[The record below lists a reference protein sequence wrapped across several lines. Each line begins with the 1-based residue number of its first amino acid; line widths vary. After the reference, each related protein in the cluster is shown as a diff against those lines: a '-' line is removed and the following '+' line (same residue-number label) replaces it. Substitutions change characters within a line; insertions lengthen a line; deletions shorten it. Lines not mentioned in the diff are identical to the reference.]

1 MPGARCTRSLVCAI
15 GSKYAHEY
23 SQRATGN
30 HPTFPHAMVY
40 GLYRALPGDRLSC
53 HRRYADRSANLTP
66 ASGRQD
72 HTSSPSAA
80 SNARQARRRVHR
92 IPPRVRDVAS
102 RPSEWDETARDID
115 LIWVFGKPEYFC
127 KRGWTGKKA
136 RALADLPVGQISTPG
151 PPTPH
156 HWPLTN
162 RSHAA
167 CCDCLR
173 FCRSCSSSATLLAA
187 TVMAWPATL

>member
-1 MPGARCTRSLVCAI
+1 MPGARCTRSLVCAM

-23 SQRATGN
+23 SQRVIGN

-80 SNARQARRRVHR
+80 SNTRQARRRVHR

-102 RPSEWDETARDID
+102 RPSEWDGTGRDIL
-115 LIWVFGKPEYFC
+115 LIWVRPQAIFLKFRSELKCRRCADWLCARECLPDDRLREAIHRPCRHCELREAIHKAARESGLLRRSAPRNDVVGFEKP
-127 KRGWTGKKA
+127 
-136 RALADLPVGQISTPG
+136 
-151 PPTPH
+151 
-156 HWPLTN
+156 
-162 RSHAA
+162 
-167 CCDCLR
+167 
-173 FCRSCSSSATLLAA
+173 
-187 TVMAWPATL
+187 

>member
-30 HPTFPHAMVY
+30 HPNSRTQWFTAYTV
-40 GLYRALPGDRLSC
+40 LSPVIGFLVTVAC
-53 HRRYADRSANLTP
+53 KRFANLMP
-66 ASGRQD
+66 ASRHQD

-102 RPSEWDETARDID
+102 RPSEWDGTGRDIL
-115 LIWVFGKPEYFC
+115 LIWVRPQAMFLKFRSEPKC
-127 KRGWTGKKA
+127 RGCGLGECA
-136 RALADLPVGQISTPG
+136 PDDRLGGAV
-151 PPTPH
+151 
-156 HWPLTN
+156 
-162 RSHAA
+162 RSRH
-167 CCDCLR
+167 
-173 FCRSCSSSATLLAA
+173 SGM
-187 TVMAWPATL
+187 VH

>member
-40 GLYRALPGDRLSC
+40 GLFRALPGDRLSC

-102 RPSEWDETARDID
+102 RPSEWDGTAKDIL
-115 LIWVFGKPEYFC
+115 LIWVRRQALFLKIRIYFGGALG
-127 KRGWTGKKA
+127 GWQSGRRAHLDPCSA
-136 RALADLPVGQISTPG
+136 RRNNGHDAEGLE
-151 PPTPH
+151 PT
-156 HWPLTN
+156 
-162 RSHAA
+162 
-167 CCDCLR
+167 
-173 FCRSCSSSATLLAA
+173 
-187 TVMAWPATL
+187 V

>member
-1 MPGARCTRSLVCAI
+1 MPDAPAASCALLVVSMHTSIHSEPSEITRHSRTQWFTAYTALSPVI
-15 GSKYAHEY
+15 GFL
-23 SQRATGN
+23 ATVACGVAS
-30 HPTFPHAMVY
+30 T
-40 GLYRALPGDRLSC
+40 D
-53 HRRYADRSANLTP
+53 LTP
-66 ASGRQD
+66 ASGCQD

>member
-102 RPSEWDETARDID
+102 RPSEWDGTAKDIL
-115 LIWVFGKPEYFC
+115 LIWVRRQALFLKFRNEPKCRRWVGFAPREAV
-127 KRGWTGKKA
+127 A
-136 RALADLPVGQISTPG
+136 RMSEAICGV
-151 PPTPH
+151 
-156 HWPLTN
+156 
-162 RSHAA
+162 
-167 CCDCLR
+167 
-173 FCRSCSSSATLLAA
+173 
-187 TVMAWPATL
+187 

>member
-1 MPGARCTRSLVCAI
+1 MPDARCTRSLVCAI
-15 GSKYAHEY
+15 GSKYPTEY
-23 SQRATGN
+23 SQRPIGK

-53 HRRYADRSANLTP
+53 HRHCADRSANLTP

-102 RPSEWDETARDID
+102 RPSEWDGTARGIL
-115 LIWVFGKPEYFC
+115 LIWVRRQALFLKIRNYLGGASGRMVIRP
-127 KRGWTGKKA
+127 A
-136 RALADLPVGQISTPG
+136 RHGGTDGAPTWPPMCALDHRVITRSMM
-151 PPTPH
+151 PPI
-156 HWPLTN
+156 
-162 RSHAA
+162 
-167 CCDCLR
+167 
-173 FCRSCSSSATLLAA
+173 
-187 TVMAWPATL
+187 